1 MRHLINRRKLNNKG
15 MTLIEVM
22 LAVIILSLVGGVLLK
37 SFSTSAQVNRDA
49 KEKQQ
54 AMVLA
59 QSLMESFKSYDTDA
73 LEVQFGSVTNS
84 NFELYELG
92 SGASK
97 SYSADASNNKYFNL
111 MNIEFDGQKY
121 DAKAKMTPTSV
132 TAPLVE
138 ISDSNVYKD
147 AIFRGK
153 ESDEFQG
160 FHDVIENTLLA
171 LDAKP
176 LAPGTHYQL
185 DGAVTIDSRVMTMN
199 IQANTV
205 SIGVNY
211 TFTVTNLE
219 YTKLDP
225 LTATEST
232 EYYSGTLNHS
242 FTYLT
247 EYGQSYD
254 NTTTMAA
261 LENVYLYYYP
271 LYDISGHLDCGY
283 DGLIIENASGS
294 PKNVYVIKQRSAE
307 LSSANLTS
315 GESMY
320 MMNVHADSGAVNLY
334 HNINEN
340 FTSGGAPGIILSGG
354 AAVDAGSPWEQPVA
368 TPSPLLY
375 NVEIDIYRAGD
386 STSIHKLNGTVNAQ

>member
-1 MRHLINRRKLNNKG
+1 MRHLMNRRKLNNKG

-132 TAPLVE
+132 TAPLVD

-147 AIFRGK
+147 AIFRGQ
-153 ESDEFQG
+153 ESAEFNG

-185 DGAVTIDSRVMTMN
+185 DGAVTIDSRVMT
-199 IQANTV
+199 
-205 SIGVNY
+205 
-211 TFTVTNLE
+211 
-219 YTKLDP
+219 
-225 LTATEST
+225 
-232 EYYSGTLNHS
+232 LNDFFWS
-242 FTYLT
+242 F
-247 EYGQSYD
+247 
-254 NTTTMAA
+254 
-261 LENVYLYYYP
+261 
-271 LYDISGHLDCGY
+271 
-283 DGLIIENASGS
+283 
-294 PKNVYVIKQRSAE
+294 R
-307 LSSANLTS
+307 
-315 GESMY
+315 
-320 MMNVHADSGAVNLY
+320 
-334 HNINEN
+334 
-340 FTSGGAPGIILSGG
+340 
-354 AAVDAGSPWEQPVA
+354 
-368 TPSPLLY
+368 
-375 NVEIDIYRAGD
+375 R
-386 STSIHKLNGTVNAQ
+386 